1 MGRNSSGT
9 RGGLQPGDSNNKGK
23 ITGVESLV
31 KMKDPQMY
39 KETKAAISRFHSV
52 LGVREKNIKL
62 ATLSAGTRNLEQ
74 FSVWS

>member
-9 RGGLQPGDSNNKGK
+9 RGGLQPGDSSYKGK

-39 KETKAAISRFHSV
+39 RETMSAISRYHSV
-52 LGVREKNIKL
+52 MGVREK
-62 ATLSAGTRNLEQ
+62 T
-74 FSVWS
+74 